1 MSTIKNARQLALL
14 GLGGASSG
22 KDPVS
27 TAPASRPLASQ
38 PSSSPPPTRNEDVKS
53 SEGPTCAGIALAIAP
68 TRSEDHFSQP
78 TPCPGP
84 CAAASPVLVHSHAAR
99 GCDAASAGLPVEMEA
114 GLRNAT
120 MPRNASGEPWM
131 HLTDPT
137 QKPVDNGPA
146 SNGWSAA
153 PVAHARDVET
163 VDMPLLSKTIND
175 VSARHGAIDW
185 RSDSSITWQADHLS
199 ALISKVEN
207 SGRDPLRMAE
217 TIMREDGISLAE
229 IVSRGQPWLEER
241 LRQGLHNRHT
251 GEPRKI
257 PEPDASARRVL
268 YALNRLKEGNP
279 DDPDLPEVD
288 CKAKR
293 GRRPGSALRPGL
305 STTTEGSLI
314 ARQAD
319 HLCALIA
326 QAKKGDRD
334 PLTIAETIM
343 RVENLSLDEIVNRGQ
358 PWLAGRLR
366 DGLPH
371 RHTGDLR
378 KVPDPD
384 ARARRVLY
392 ALDRLKEGSPDD
404 PQLPEVDCKPAD
416 SKLPLMALDQEPP
429 LAKQDIR
436 RWGELSKQERGR
448 ETGEGRALDD
458 DTRHTYAYNVRLGI
472 AAANQFGLVDEFFS
486 VKTLGLKKVACKVLA
501 LLDSLFA
508 PDIVAAITASLLRMN
523 VDLFLMDPEHTANI
537 EYLQTEAARR
547 FPDLGLSAAACL
559 RFEDLLDDEL
569 KMKSIMDAPKD
580 IMERA
585 YAPSLRPSDRVARA
599 SKAVVLQ
606 LKLESPGLDATQA
619 AALDADVHLR
629 RVDGVLQ
636 LQLPDPRERGA
647 FRWDPCTPAA
657 EELVTKW
664 LEVKD
669 RYEIGGS
676 MFFPSEE
683 DSAEPQIPRVAM
695 AGIYR
700 EFMAVTGTYLTFDEI
715 KTLRCYKAVKAHPT
729 KLRQIAEA
737 ACHKDPR
744 SLARRLQILLSLPQ
758 GRKAA

>member
-1 MSTIKNARQLALL
+1 
-14 GLGGASSG
+14 
-22 KDPVS
+22 
-27 TAPASRPLASQ
+27 
-38 PSSSPPPTRNEDVKS
+38 
-53 SEGPTCAGIALAIAP
+53 
-68 TRSEDHFSQP
+68 
-78 TPCPGP
+78 
-84 CAAASPVLVHSHAAR
+84 
-99 GCDAASAGLPVEMEA
+99 
-114 GLRNAT
+114 
-120 MPRNASGEPWM
+120 M

-137 QKPVDNGPA
+137 RKPVDEGPA
-146 SNGWSAA
+146 SGDWNPA
-153 PVAHARDVET
+153 PDAHARDVET
-163 VDMPLLSKTIND
+163 VDLPPLGKAIND
-175 VSARHGAIDW
+175 VTARCDAIDW

-199 ALISKVEN
+199 MLISKVEN

-229 IVSRGQPWLEER
+229 IVSRGQPWLEAR
-241 LRQGLHNRHT
+241 LRRGLLNPHT

-257 PEPDASARRVL
+257 PEPGANARRVL
-268 YALNRLKEGNP
+268 YALNRLNEG
-279 DDPDLPEVD
+279 DTYDPELPEVD
-288 CKAKR
+288 ARAKR

-305 STTTEGSLI
+305 STAPEGSPI

-319 HLCALIA
+319 HLWALIA
-326 QAKKGDRD
+326 EAKEGDRD

-343 RVENLSLDEIVNRGQ
+343 RVENIPLVEIVNRGQ
-358 PWLAGRLR
+358 LWLAGHLR
-366 DGLPH
+366 KGLPH
-371 RHTGDLR
+371 RLTGGLR
-378 KVPDPD
+378 KFSDPD

-404 PQLPEVDCKPAD
+404 PELPEVDCKPED

-458 DTRHTYAYNVRLGI
+458 DSRHSYAYNVRLGT
-472 AAANQFGLVDEFFS
+472 AAANQLGLVDESFS
-486 VKTLGLKKVACKVLA
+486 VKTLGSKEVACKVLA

-508 PDIVAAITASLLRMN
+508 RNIVAAITASLLRMN

-537 EYLQTEAARR
+537 EYLQAEAARR

-585 YAPSLRPSDRVARA
+585 YAPSLKPSDRVARA

-636 LQLPDPRERGA
+636 LRLPDPRERGA

-676 MFFPSEE
+676 LFFPSEE
-683 DSAEPQIPRVAM
+683 DDAEPQIPRVAM
-695 AGIYR
+695 AGVYK
-700 EFMAVTGTYLTFDEI
+700 EFMAATGAYLTFDEI
-715 KTLRCYKAVKAHPT
+715 KTLRCYKALKEHPT

-744 SLARRLQILLSLPQ
+744 SLARRLRILLSRPQ